1 MKIVINTC
9 FGGFSL
15 SKEAYKFLGLEWKE
29 GETSGS
35 AFDNDRTNL
44 ELIEC
49 VEQLGKEANGRSADL
64 KVVEIPDDIEYS
76 IEDYDGSEHIAE
88 SHRTWR

>member
-15 SKEAYKFLGLEWKE
+15 SKEAYKFLGLEWIGKF
-29 GETSGS
+29 GF
-35 AFDNDRTNL
+35 AFFDERTNHK
-44 ELIEC
+44 LIEC
-49 VEQLGKEANGRSADL
+49 VEQLGKAANGEYSDL

-76 IEDYDGSEHIAE
+76 IKEYDGKEHIAQ
-88 SHRTWR
+88 SHTTWH